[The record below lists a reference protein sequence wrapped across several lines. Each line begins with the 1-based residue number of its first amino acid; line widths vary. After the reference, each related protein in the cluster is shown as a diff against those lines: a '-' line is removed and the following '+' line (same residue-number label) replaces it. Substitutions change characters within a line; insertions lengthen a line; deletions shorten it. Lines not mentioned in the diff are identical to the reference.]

1 MARLDEIDV
10 NFKSDT
16 ITAEDVQFWDCLSA
30 PFKIYGLYEPYKSE
44 RFMRLP
50 AYFAECPEVNEGV
63 RNLMFHTAGGRVRFV
78 TDSPYVA
85 IVAEVE
91 YVEQFPHMPATCRYG
106 FDMYVADAS
115 SRKDSMYKKTFV
127 PNGLSMDNSRYDGFY
142 EFDDIRMREIT
153 INFPLYSAVKKLYI
167 GLQEGCQLEEAQEY
181 TVAQPIV
188 YYGSSVT
195 QGGCASRP
203 GTVYTSLIS
212 RWLDADH
219 VNLGFSGSD
228 RGETALAEYIAT
240 MPMSVFVYGYGY
252 NSPSIE
258 YFAETYY
265 PFYKIIREKNPDLP
279 IIMMSSPSCI
289 HIRPA
294 DLAERMTKRRAIVM
308 KAYLQAVEEGDQ
320 NVYFVDGFSLLGTL
334 EAEEATV
341 DQIHPTDHGFYYMAK
356 TLYPVLKSI
365 IKK

>member
-16 ITAEDVQFWDCLSA
+16 ITAEDMQVFNCLSA
-30 PFKIYGLYEPYKSE
+30 PFKIHGLYEPYKSE

-50 AYFAECPEVNEGV
+50 ADFADCEGVNEGV
-63 RNLMFHTAGGRVRFV
+63 RTLMFHTAGARVRFA

-85 IVAEVE
+85 IVAEVDFRG
-91 YVEQFPHMPATCRYG
+91 QMPHMPATGEFG
-106 FDMYVADAS
+106 FDMYAADVS

-127 PNGLSMDNSRYDGFY
+127 PNGLSAENPRFDGFY
-142 EFDDIRMREIT
+142 EFDDSRMREIT
-153 INFPLYSAVKKLYI
+153 INFPLYSAVNKLYI
-167 GLQEGCQLEEAQEY
+167 GLKEGCRLEEAQKY
-181 TVAQPIV
+181 TIDKPIV

-219 VNLGFSGSD
+219 INLGFSGSD
-228 RGETALAEYIAT
+228 RGETALAEYMAT
-240 MPMSVFVYGYGY
+240 IPMSAFVYGYGY

-265 PFYKIIREKNPDLP
+265 PFYKIVRDKNPDLP

-289 HIRPA
+289 RIRPEA
-294 DLAERMTKRRAIVM
+294 LAERMTKRRAIVM
-308 KAYLQAVEEGDQ
+308 KAYLQALEEGDR
-320 NVYFVDGFSLLGTL
+320 NVHFVDGFSLLGTL